1 MFILDV
7 YQFQINQDL
16 TLCLANSKLF
26 CFQMVNGG
34 AGVFATTGK
43 LAFILVIIAKRE
55 SDIPCMSSPLQ
66 KHEDLLLA
74 LARNIVE
81 FLC

>member
-1 MFILDV
+1 MPS
-7 YQFQINQDL
+7 QFKVVLFSNGKWWRRR
-16 TLCLANSKLF
+16 LCNHWKACLHS
-26 CFQMVNGG
+26 CYH
-34 AGVFATTGK
+34 
-43 LAFILVIIAKRE
+43 AKRE